1 VALQAFFNNSNKT
14 KLKGI
19 MSYEYDA
26 ALSSEIC
33 WHFGRMSLH
42 LQAKF
47 LFYAKD
53 ITGKFI

>member
-1 VALQAFFNNSNKT
+1 
-14 KLKGI
+14 

-26 ALSSEIC
+26 AFSSEIC
-33 WHFGRMSLH
+33 CHFGGMSLH
-42 LQAKF
+42 FQAKR